1 VKSEQIN
8 SQINKG
14 FSNSL
19 LHGDC
24 IELLSHM
31 APRSVD
37 FVLTDP
43 PYLVNY
49 SSRDRRNVPN
59 DDNDAWLKPA
69 FTEIYR
75 VLRWNRFCVSFYGW
89 NKADKFLA
97 AWREVGFRPVGHL
110 TFTKRYASTERFLR
124 YQHENAYLLAKGSPA
139 KPAHTIPDVLEW
151 KYTGNNLHPTQ
162 KPVCVLTP
170 LIESFSHPGDVVL
183 DPFCGSGSTLVA
195 AQQQHR
201 RFVGIELSKR
211 YFDLAKLRLLGPKAL
226 QSVANQRHTF
236 ATRGEN

>member
-1 VKSEQIN
+1 MKSEQIN

-14 FSNSL
+14 FSNTL
-19 LHGDC
+19 LHGNC
-24 IELLSHM
+24 VELLAGMPSGS
-31 APRSVD
+31 AD

-49 SSRDRRNVPN
+49 SSSDGRTVPN
-59 DDNDAWLKPA
+59 DDNDAWVKPA
-69 FTEIYR
+69 FMEIYR

-97 AWREVGFRPVGHL
+97 AWREAGFRIAGHL
-110 TFTKRYASTERFLR
+110 TFIKKYASTERFLR
-124 YQHENAYLLAKGSPA
+124 YQHENAYLLAKGNPE
-139 KPAHTIPDVLEW
+139 KPVRPIPDVLEW

-162 KPVCVLTP
+162 KPLCVLTP
-170 LIESFSHPGDVVL
+170 LIESFSNPGDVVL

-195 AQQQHR
+195 AQQQRR

-211 YFDLAKLRLLGPKAL
+211 YFDLAEQRLR
-226 QSVANQRHTF
+226 
-236 ATRGEN
+236 